1 MRLIVTNL
9 YATDFYAW
17 TQEQATLLRQGK
29 LDYID
34 VVNLIEEIESL
45 GKQQKQE
52 LKNRLGVL
60 LGHLLKWDYQSDR
73 RSKSWKYTIQEQ
85 RLQILDLLEQNPS
98 LKPYQEEAV
107 SKAYQLGLL
116 LVGRETS
123 LDPKELPS
131 QCPYTLDR
139 ILDISFP
146 EDLESI

>member
-1 MRLIVTNL
+1 MTNL